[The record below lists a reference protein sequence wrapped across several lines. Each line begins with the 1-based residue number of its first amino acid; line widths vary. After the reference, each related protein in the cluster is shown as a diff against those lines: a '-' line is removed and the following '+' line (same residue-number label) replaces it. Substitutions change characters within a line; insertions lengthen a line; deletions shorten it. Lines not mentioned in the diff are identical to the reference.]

1 MRGKIT
7 IAALLLVSTISIKA
21 QEIGEGVK
29 KFSNLYRHVEY
40 LYVDE
45 VDREKLV
52 TDAINGMIYG
62 LDSMEKIEYTKGFNK
77 AYKKLKKEKKY
88 DSLSDEYK
96 YYTQLER
103 YDMCLRKLSE
113 DYKDSIS
120 EYEFVEYSIAGMLE
134 ELDPHSVYIEK
145 KDFKEVKSQLSG
157 KLIGVGIR
165 FQIMK
170 DTLMVV
176 NPMPGGP
183 SEKVGI
189 QAGDLFIEIDD
200 ENIAGTGLKTE
211 GVRERLLGEKDSKVK
226 IKVKRQGV
234 PELLDFEVTRDELPL
249 YCVDAAY
256 MVDNKIGYIKL
267 NSFTQTTDAEID
279 SALVKLKAQGMK
291 KLILDLQGNGG
302 GYLGQAKYLA
312 DEFLTGE
319 KMIVY
324 TKGRNAGRQNLTCDT
339 DGKFEQGNLVV
350 LVDQS
355 SASASEIVSGAIQDW
370 DRGVVVGRRSF
381 GKGLVQRQYPLDDG
395 SAFRL
400 TVSRY
405 YTPTGRSIQK
415 SYAAGN
421 DAYRKE
427 KYDRYL
433 SGELYNQDSIKLPDS
448 LKFKTLIKGK
458 TVYAGGGIMP
468 DIFVPL
474 DTTGSSK
481 YFSQLIRKGH
491 LNKYALLYVNEN
503 RDLLK
508 EKYPTFESFVEN
520 FDETPLMQG
529 LFDYATENDLEYDEE
544 GYNKAKEI
552 IHLRLKASVATN
564 LWDYRKF
571 YNFINDVNP
580 SFEKAVEI
588 LNNDKLYQNIIEGKL
603 N

>member
-7 IAALLLVSTISIKA
+7 IAALLLISTISVSA
-21 QEIGEGVK
+21 QEIGKGVK
-29 KFSNLYRHVEY
+29 KFSNLFRHVEY
-40 LYVDE
+40 LYVDDVE
-45 VDREKLV
+45 REKLV
-52 TDAINGMIYG
+52 SDAIEGLLYG
-62 LDSMEKIEYTKGFNK
+62 LDSIEQIDYRKDFSK
-77 AYKKLKKEKKY
+77 EYKRLKKEKKY
-88 DSLSDEYK
+88 NSLSDEYK

-103 YDMCLRKLSE
+103 YDMCLRKLAE

-120 EYEFVEYSIAGMLE
+120 EYKFVENSIIGMLE

-165 FQIMK
+165 FQIMN

-183 SEKVGI
+183 SDKVGI
-189 QAGDLFIEIDD
+189 MSGDLFIEID
-200 ENIAGTGLKTE
+200 EELVAGVGLKNE
-211 GVRERLLGEKDSKVK
+211 GVRERLLGELNSKVK

-234 PELLDFEVTRDELPL
+234 EELLDFEVTRDELPL

-256 MVDNKIGYIKL
+256 MVDDNIGYIKL
-267 NSFTQTTDAEID
+267 NSFTQTTDAEVD
-279 SALVKLKAQGMK
+279 SALTKLKSQGMK

-312 DEFLTGE
+312 DEFLTGD

-324 TKGRNAGRQNLTCDT
+324 TKGRNAGRQDLTCDT
-339 DGKFEQGNLVV
+339 DGKFEKGNLVV

-370 DRGVVVGRRSF
+370 DRGVLIGRRSF
-381 GKGLVQRQYPLDDG
+381 GKGLVQRQYPLEDG

-415 SYAAGN
+415 SYADGN

-433 SGELYNQDSIKLPDS
+433 NGELYNKDSIKLDDS
-448 LKFKTLIKGK
+448 LMYKTLIKGK

-491 LNKYALLYVNEN
+491 LNKYALIYVNKN
-503 RDLLK
+503 RDELK
-508 EKYPTFESFVEN
+508 SKYKTFEDFEKN
-520 FDETPLMQG
+520 FDETPLIQG
-529 LFDYATENDLEYDEE
+529 LFDYAAENDLEYDEE

-564 LWDYRKF
+564 IWDYRVF

-580 SFEKAVEI
+580 SFDKAVEI
-588 LNNDKLYQNIIEGKL
+588 LNNDKLYQDIIEGKL